1 MFAFDKIYIL
11 KSDVLFGVYLKNIL
25 LATSDYFERLPDRL
39 RPWRWSI
46 IIFALV
52 TTLFMAFGSTK
63 FVIDVTVDSWF
74 NEDDPV
80 LQSLDEFRDQFG
92 SDDGLFIVYEAKD
105 GDVFSAASLRLV
117 DQLTRS
123 LSNRQDIP
131 KAP

>member
-11 KSDVLFGVYLKNIL
+11 KPDVLFGVYLKNIL

-80 LQSLDEFRDQFG
+80 LRSLDEFRDQFG
-92 SDDGLFIVYEAKD
+92 SDDEDVDLNDFVEIEGTVELPPLFPFKGLPHVNYP
-105 GDVFSAASLRLV
+105 S
-117 DQLTRS
+117 
-123 LSNRQDIP
+123 
-131 KAP
+131 